1 MAGFL
6 DSTYGVADARKER
19 RLKRIVL
26 WTLGILILG
35 GILFSWFRNW
45 REERV
50 IKQFLSLLKQQNY
63 QDAYKLF
70 GCTQETPCK
79 YYPPDK
85 FNEDWGPAGEY
96 KDAAGA
102 TISNE
107 DVCGSGVLFTLA
119 IPKKEPLG
127 MWVESSTS
135 VLGFAPNGWARCPGK
150 HWQIWE
156 FLKSR
161 FS

>member
-19 RLKRIVL
+19 RRKRIVL
-26 WTLGILILG
+26 WTLGILIAG
-35 GILFSWFRNW
+35 GILFAWFRNW

-50 IKQFLSLLKQQNY
+50 IHQFLSLLKGQNY

-96 KDAAGA
+96 RDAASA
-102 TISNE
+102 KISNE
-107 DVCGSGVLFTLA
+107 DVCGSGVLFTVE
-119 IPKKEPLG
+119 IPRKDPLG
-127 MWVESSTS
+127 MWVESGTG
-135 VLGFAPNGWARCPGK
+135 VLGFAPNGWSRCPGK
-150 HWQIWE
+150 HFQIWE